1 MNALRDPEALRRRGV
16 EQLSLGRLAEA
27 LDSLLEAVHL
37 APDDPAINFAFA
49 TLAIRLQQPALAVGH
64 LQRVRK
70 VLPDSDAACAALA
83 RAHAALGHA
92 EEGLALLEA
101 LLRRQPAS
109 RLARL
114 TCGILREQT
123 TDFAG
128 AAADYE
134 SVLHV
139 APNDPTLRHHRAF
152 LRLRDG
158 DFGAGFADY
167 EQRFDGG
174 DVARPPLAGP
184 HWDGSAVGAL
194 QIVAE
199 QGLGDVLHFARFAAS
214 APALLHGRAGK
225 ITLAVPPPLAGLL
238 RRSVPVEVI
247 ELEVNPDRGAGAARD
262 AGEQRRFDAAIELM
276 SLPHVLALG
285 SDCIATPAAYLQT
298 DPARAALAARLP
310 ARSSTQGGALRVGV
324 AWAASTAHPTEAS
337 PYCRRSCPQSALAR
351 LFARADC
358 RFVSLQVGPRAKDV
372 ARFPQVVDAAPW
384 IGDFDDTAA
393 LVAALDLVV
402 TVDTSIAHLAG
413 SLGRPVL
420 LMLPFSANWQWM
432 HGDRTPWYPTAKL
445 FRQKR
450 VGDWDGVVDDVG
462 REIEAMGS
470 GLARPDPF
478 ISL

>member
-1 MNALRDPEALRRRGV
+1 
-16 EQLSLGRLAEA
+16 
-27 LDSLLEAVHL
+27 LLEAVQL

-128 AAADYE
+128 AAADYD
-134 SVLHV
+134 SVLRS
-139 APNDPTLRHHRAF
+139 APDDPTLRHHRAF

-174 DVARPPLAGP
+174 DVARAPLAGP
-184 HWDGSAVGAL
+184 RWNGAAVGTL

-199 QGLGDVLHFARFAAS
+199 QGLGDALHFARFAAA
-214 APALLHGRAGK
+214 APVLLHGRARK
-225 ITLAVPPPLAGLL
+225 ITLAVPPPLVSLL
-238 RRSVPVEVI
+238 RRSLPVEVV
-247 ELEVNPDRGAGAARD
+247 ELEAGADR
-262 AGEQRRFDAAIELM
+262 AGRRFDAAIELM

-285 SDCIATPAAYLQT
+285 SACVETPAAYLQT

-310 ARSSTQGGALRVGV
+310 ARSGTPGEALRVGV
-324 AWAASTAHPTEAS
+324 AWAASSAHPTEAS
-337 PYCRRSCPQSALAR
+337 PYCRRSLPPAALAR
-351 LFARADC
+351 LFARSDC

-372 ARFPQVVDAAPW
+372 AQFANVVDAAPW
-384 IGDFDDTAA
+384 IADFDDTAA

-445 FRQKR
+445 VRSRKA
-450 VGDWDGVVDDVG
+450 GDWDGVAEDVG
-462 REIEAMGS
+462 REIGAIVRGC
-470 GLARPDPF
+470 G
-478 ISL
+478 